1 MGGGRAAA
9 AGSKGM
15 PPCGVERELRLA
27 RGTAMASVGC
37 ASLEES
43 GGGPEREVSQHA
55 LRIGDGAETVS
66 CFLHAIRFLV
76 VFPSLL
82 INFFATSNFCLHG
95 ILFNIMDTS

>member
-43 GGGPEREVSQHA
+43 GGGPHE
-55 LRIGDGAETVS
+55 DM
-66 CFLHAIRFLV
+66 
-76 VFPSLL
+76 P
-82 INFFATSNFCLHG
+82 
-95 ILFNIMDTS
+95 

>member
-1 MGGGRAAA
+1 MV
-9 AGSKGM
+9 M
-15 PPCGVERELRLA
+15 VD
-27 RGTAMASVGC
+27 C
-37 ASLEES
+37 ASSEES